1 MDSFMALTYVA
12 GSANVLLLLGVLY
25 PALSNFR
32 KTRSSI
38 AAMLLV
44 VALSFL
50 VQNIIAIYFHMTIPY
65 ALPVEFEVMVLT
77 MLETVSFAT
86 LFVVSYK

>member
-1 MDSFMALTYVA
+1 MDSFMTFTYIA
-12 GSANVLLLLGVLY
+12 ASANVLLLLGVLY

-32 KTRSSI
+32 KTKSSI
-38 AAMLLV
+38 AAMLLI

-50 VQNIIAIYFHMTIPY
+50 IQNIVAIYFHMTVPY
-65 ALPVEFEVMVLT
+65 TLPVEFEVMVLT
-77 MLETVSFAT
+77 ILETLSFAT